1 MPKRI
6 VDLALVEHGNKI
18 LCADKFGDVFAI
30 PLFPPTSDSEPTS
43 KPSSGTPALDTGMA
57 GLDTTEKVYESEEQ
71 KQRHIERQKANIARE
86 QAAAERRK
94 RLQVDYNIPFAH
106 DFVLGHVSMLLSLLT
121 ITLPAD
127 HAQANGKEKTW
138 ILTSDRDEHIRITR
152 FPQSFVIEGFCLG
165 HTQFVKTMLAP
176 SWDLT
181 SLVSGG
187 GDEYLLVWDWKE
199 RKIVQK
205 VDLVVP
211 VQAVLGPD
219 AKIFVPK
226 TGERGEAEASEEEGI
241 YKFAV
246 SGLWEVP
253 SIHGILVGI
262 ERVPALFLFTFTQ
275 EGLKHT
281 STLSLPGNFLDAAV
295 LPGNKVFAS
304 VDPADAGKPLLGAY
318 TLTETGEWSET
329 TLDGVARIVEQCVVE
344 AVDLSEEL
352 VGAMAP
358 HVLYPVGSLR
368 KEYGIKDKEDKEC

>member
-6 VDLALVEHGNKI
+6 VDLVLAEHGNKI

-30 PLFPPTSDSEPTS
+30 PLFPPASDSEP
-43 KPSSGTPALDTGMA
+43 KQAPGTPALNAGVA
-57 GLDTTEKVYESEEQ
+57 GLDTADKVYESEEQ
-71 KQRHIERQKANIARE
+71 KQRHIERQKAHIARE

-127 HAQANGKEKTW
+127 HPQVNGKEKTW
-138 ILTSDRDEHIRITR
+138 VLTSDRDEHIRVTR

-181 SLVSGG
+181 LLISGG
-187 GDEYLLVWDWKE
+187 GDEFLLLWDWKE
-199 RKIVQK
+199 RKVVQK
-205 VDLVVP
+205 VDLVAP
-211 VQAVLGPD
+211 VQAVLGPE

-226 TGERGEAEASEEEGI
+226 TGERGEAEVAEEEGLF
-241 YKFAV
+241 KFAV
-246 SGLWEVP
+246 SGLWEIP
-253 SIHGILVGI
+253 SIRGILVGI
-262 ERVPALFLFTFTQ
+262 ERVPALFLFTLTP
-275 EGLKHT
+275 EGLKYT

-295 LPGNKVFAS
+295 LPTENKVFAS
-304 VDPADAGKPLLGAY
+304 VDPANALQPLLGVY
-318 TLTETGEWSET
+318 TLSEAGEWSSATPE
-329 TLDGVARIVEQCVVE
+329 DGIARTVEQSVVE

-352 VGAMAP
+352 VAAMAP

-368 KEYGIKDKEDKEC
+368 KEYGIRDREDKE